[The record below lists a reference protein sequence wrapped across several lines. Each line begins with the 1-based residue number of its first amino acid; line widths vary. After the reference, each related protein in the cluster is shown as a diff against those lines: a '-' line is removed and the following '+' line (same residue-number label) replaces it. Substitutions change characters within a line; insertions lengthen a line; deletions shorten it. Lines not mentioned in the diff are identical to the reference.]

1 MNNLV
6 LSGGG
11 PNGMIQMGVLHK
23 AMKDGTIGEIKTLYA
38 VSAGA
43 FIGTAVAL
51 RVPIDTLSEYF
62 IERPWDKWIKFKVG
76 SKGFVNSALFR
87 EAIMPLFNSCDISP
101 TLTIGEAHATLGVEL
116 HIFVTNVSSMQSTDL
131 FQFPDMSV
139 IDAISMSCAL
149 FPLFTPMNYNGKT
162 YMDGGYS
169 CNFPIEACLATHD
182 PASVFA
188 VNICPARFEDVD
200 LQEADLG
207 RLFEHLMV
215 HLAYRLSDYDRS
227 HKIAQQCPSYIQINA
242 QSVLRAS
249 AWTDFLESKDHRR
262 QLFNDGTHYES
273 AYDAPHR

>member
-23 AMKDGTIGEIKTLYA
+23 AIKDGTLGEVKTLYA

-51 RVPIDTLSEYF
+51 RVPINTISDYF
-62 IERPWDKWIKFKVG
+62 IERPWDKWIKFTVG
-76 SKGFVNSALFR
+76 NKGFVNSALFR
-87 EAIMPLFNSCDISP
+87 EAIMPLFNSCDIPP
-101 TLTIGEAHATLGVEL
+101 TITIGEALSTMGVEL
-116 HIFVTNVSSMQSTDL
+116 HIFATNVSTMQSTDL
-131 FQFPDMSV
+131 FQFPDMTV

-182 PASVFA
+182 PASIFA
-188 VNICPARFEDVD
+188 VNICPARTEDVD

-207 RLFEHLMV
+207 RLFEHLMM
-215 HLAYRLSDYDRS
+215 HMAYRLSDYDRS
-227 HKIAQQCPSYIQINA
+227 HKLAQQCPSYIQINA
-242 QSVLRAS
+242 KSVLKAS
-249 AWTDFLESKDHRR
+249 VWTDFLESKDYRR
-262 QLFNDGTHYES
+262 ELFDHGVHL
-273 AYDAPHR
+273 